1 MATEPIK
8 INTGKY
14 NKQGKVDVD
23 GKIWSVK
30 LPGAGSELRLSQ
42 AQRTSKLYATRIEL
56 IEEKIENKT
65 ATEEDLDKYEEYSE
79 KFQENDKLI
88 YESFGSIFNDGT
100 KDNSEV
106 KKWLNETPMI
116 VILMSFEDIKKQANP
131 EPKVEAETKEAEDGR
146 SEPSKSS

>member
-23 GKIWSVK
+23 GKIWTVK

-79 KFQENDKLI
+79 KFQENEQFV
-88 YESFGSIFNDGT
+88 YNSFGNVFSDGT
-100 KDNSEV
+100 KDNSQV
-106 KKWLNETPMI
+106 KKWLNETPTI
-116 VILMSFEDIKKQANP
+116 IIQLTFEDIKNQANP